1 MPGTTVDSKQVSE
14 SVDIGAMDM
23 AAKTTK
29 AAPKTAKKTTTKAEK
44 PKASPKAKAGAKK
57 K

>member
-14 SVDIGAMDM
+14 PIETGAMDM

-29 AAPKTAKKTTTKAEK
+29 AAPKTAKPAKKAEK

>member
-14 SVDIGAMDM
+14 SDDIGAMDM

-29 AAPKTAKKTTTKAEK
+29 AAPKTAKPAAKAEK